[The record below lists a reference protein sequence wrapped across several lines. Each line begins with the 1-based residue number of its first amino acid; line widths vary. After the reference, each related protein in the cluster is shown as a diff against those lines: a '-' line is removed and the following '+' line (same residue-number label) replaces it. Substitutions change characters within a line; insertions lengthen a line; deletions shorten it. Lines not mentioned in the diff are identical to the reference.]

1 MSTIIDN
8 LAKPIVIEPI
18 SHDAIVSRQAEAFK
32 ALWSSLRAANPDLPA
47 YDVAMLETDP
57 AMIGN
62 QAESAR
68 EVLLRQRINDAA
80 ISRLLA
86 YASGSDLDHLAVF
99 YDVSRLLGEDDDRL
113 KLRVILAIQGR
124 STGGTEERY
133 RYIALTADLRVADAK
148 IYTLGRS
155 PLIHVAL
162 YSTAADGIASAELIS
177 IVNAALQADGVR
189 MVNDTIMVASAVRRV
204 IDLVADIWL
213 LPDADAA
220 TLDRAEANL
229 RGAWS
234 AVRALGRDL
243 TTNWWQ
249 AQLMVAGVY
258 KVAPVSPV
266 DDEIA
271 ASSEAL
277 SIGTVSLRLQG
288 RSY

>member
-86 YASGSDLDHLAVF
+86 YATGSDLDHLAVF

-148 IYTLGRS
+148 IYTVGRS

-162 YSTAADGIASAELIS
+162 YSTAADGVASAELIS
-177 IVNAALQADGVR
+177 IVNAALHADGVR

-243 TTNWWQ
+243 TTSWWR

>member
-18 SHDAIVSRQAEAFK
+18 SHDAIVSRQTEAFK

-148 IYTLGRS
+148 IYTVGRS

-162 YSTAADGIASAELIS
+162 YSTAADGVASAELIS

-229 RGAWS
+229 RSAWS

-258 KVAPVSPV
+258 KVSPVSPV

>member
-47 YDVAMLETDP
+47 YDVSMLETDP

-148 IYTLGRS
+148 IYTVGRS

-162 YSTAADGIASAELIS
+162 YSTAADGVASAELIS

-243 TTNWWQ
+243 TTSWWR

-258 KVAPVSPV
+258 KVSPVSPV